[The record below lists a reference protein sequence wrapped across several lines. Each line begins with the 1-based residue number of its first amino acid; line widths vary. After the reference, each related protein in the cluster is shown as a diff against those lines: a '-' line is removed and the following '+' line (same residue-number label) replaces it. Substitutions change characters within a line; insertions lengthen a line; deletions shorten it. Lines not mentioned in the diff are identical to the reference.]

1 MDMEEKILIFVTA
14 LTDVYKDEDEREA
27 DFLPKLDLKEET
39 ITEDFTCMIY
49 ALMVIYKRIT
59 NDNMDALGFT
69 HLCNRLIFQQILED
83 KGVEL

>member
-1 MDMEEKILIFVTA
+1 MNMEEKILIFVTA

-49 ALMVIYKRIT
+49 ALMVIYERIT

-83 KGVEL
+83 KGGEL